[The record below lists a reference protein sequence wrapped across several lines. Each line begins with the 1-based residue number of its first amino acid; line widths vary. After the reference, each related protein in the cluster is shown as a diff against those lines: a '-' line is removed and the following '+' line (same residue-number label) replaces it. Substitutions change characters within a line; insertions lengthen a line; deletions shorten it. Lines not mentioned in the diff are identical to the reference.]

1 MVGVDVGMFL
11 FSLFLFALHGGNE
24 PHYSCETLKG
34 NAVQPQWTDGTQCDG
49 GTQNGATGFLSNEK
63 DFLIN

>member
-1 MVGVDVGMFL
+1 MLTLVFFCFL
-11 FSLFLFALHGGNE
+11 FSFFALHGGNE

-34 NAVQPQWTDGTQCDG
+34 NAVQPQWTDGTQCHG

-63 DFLIN
+63 KNEQVLL